1 MGVYGSRNADLDSGI
16 WPLVPNSLP
25 WELPEEMPL
34 PGLVSLQMDFSHC
47 LRESNNR
54 RAFKIANANKQPL
67 SQGD

>member
-1 MGVYGSRNADLDSGI
+1 MWLQKCGPRLRNLA
-16 WPLVPNSLP
+16 PRPNSLP

-34 PGLVSLQMDFSHC
+34 PGLVNLQMDFPHC

-54 RAFKIANANKQPL
+54 RAFKTANVNEQPL